1 MKMKKILFFALL
13 SFISTHTIA
22 QSNDDISMFPKPVG
36 DKVQKVI
43 QLNPL
48 ENEEDYMVEV
58 MIGKKIMTDGCN
70 NYFLLG
76 QIEEKNLDG
85 WGYNY
90 YNFESDGNVASTL
103 MGCLNIKGEEKVVY
117 AETKKVR
124 YNSRLPI
131 VIYAPNDVEVNYRV
145 WKADSTIHKVK

>member
-1 MKMKKILFFALL
+1 MFGILA
-13 SFISTHTIA
+13 FISTQTFA
-22 QSNDDISMFPKPVG
+22 QDSNDIKMFPKP
-36 DKVQKVI
+36 DANKVQKVI

-48 ENEEDYMVEV
+48 ENEDDLMVEV
-58 MIGKKIMTDGCN
+58 MIGKKTMTDGCN

-76 QIEEKNLDG
+76 QLEEKNLEG

-90 YNFESDGNVASTL
+90 YNFVSDGNIASTL
-103 MGCLNIKGEEKVVY
+103 MGCLNSKGEEKVVY

-131 VIYAPNDVEVNYRV
+131 VIYAPKDVEVNYRI
-145 WKADSTIHKVK
+145 WKADSTIHQVK